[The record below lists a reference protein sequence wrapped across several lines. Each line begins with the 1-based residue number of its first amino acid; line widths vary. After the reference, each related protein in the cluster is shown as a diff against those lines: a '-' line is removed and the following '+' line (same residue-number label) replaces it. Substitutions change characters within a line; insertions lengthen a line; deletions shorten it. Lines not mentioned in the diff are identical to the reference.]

1 MNALHLAN
9 QSFYVSVRGFRDI
22 CVFLSRLDVVLILN
36 SPDNFFSNLL
46 TFLSVIGQICTK
58 TN

>member
-9 QSFYVSVRGFRDI
+9 QSFYVYVRGFRDI
-22 CVFLSRLDVVLILN
+22 CVFLSWLDVVLILN
-36 SPDNFFSNLL
+36 SSDKFFSNLL